1 MKKTK
6 TNKYIHPV
14 PSPNDIIK
22 KLNELIFPKKFDELC
37 DLFSISEEKLKR
49 SFQRT
54 LFKMTKQKLIKKN
67 KKAEYLIPR
76 RHKTVQGVVSEA
88 PEGFGFVIL
97 ENDDDVYLSNHEM
110 RSLMHGDTV
119 QIKVIQQRDGRHSG
133 ELIKIIERHSK
144 YAQGELIFSK
154 GKYYLKCLKR
164 NLKKKFILNKAT
176 IGNAEI
182 GNYIGRNNKIPF
194 EIR

>member
-1 MKKTK
+1 
-6 TNKYIHPV
+6 
-14 PSPNDIIK
+14 
-22 KLNELIFPKKFDELC
+22 
-37 DLFSISEEKLKR
+37 
-49 SFQRT
+49 
-54 LFKMTKQKLIKKN
+54 MTKQKLIKKN

-133 ELIKIIERHSK
+133 ELIKIIDSAERWKTFWRINKDHREARKICSGRIDIFK
-144 YAQGELIFSK
+144 GEVLFK
-154 GKYYLKCLKR
+154 KF
-164 NLKKKFILNKAT
+164 KKKLEK
-176 IGNAEI
+176 EV
-182 GNYIGRNNKIPF
+182 YSK
-194 EIR
+194 

>member
-110 RSLMHGDTV
+110 RSLISSAT
-119 QIKVIQQRDGRHSG
+119 KSR
-133 ELIKIIERHSK
+133 
-144 YAQGELIFSK
+144 
-154 GKYYLKCLKR
+154 
-164 NLKKKFILNKAT
+164 LNA
-176 IGNAEI
+176 
-182 GNYIGRNNKIPF
+182 
-194 EIR
+194 